1 MYNKIGG
8 QATEKYKKCQ
18 KLIFDCGALLIEAI
32 CDSFQERKKN
42 HGINRKRPR
51 IRIALRDFQKTKES
65 NSKIIANLR
74 AHSNLRYDFLTPG
87 VVPKPTS
94 EMAKDGPH
102 EEGPGTAG
110 AQRASADLLGAA
122 ADPGREEAK
131 RDPEEREENMEA
143 TRKAEEKTQGNR
155 ELQPL
160 FRKDERKR
168 NHH

>member
-1 MYNKIGG
+1 MIVSKKERKITALRENAPGFESRFVISKR
-8 QATEKYKKCQ
+8 QR
-18 KLIFDCGALLIEAI
+18 KLIA
-32 CDSFQERKKN
+32 
-42 HGINRKRPR
+42 
-51 IRIALRDFQKTKES
+51 
-65 NSKIIANLR
+65 KIIANFR

-155 ELQPL
+155 ELHPL